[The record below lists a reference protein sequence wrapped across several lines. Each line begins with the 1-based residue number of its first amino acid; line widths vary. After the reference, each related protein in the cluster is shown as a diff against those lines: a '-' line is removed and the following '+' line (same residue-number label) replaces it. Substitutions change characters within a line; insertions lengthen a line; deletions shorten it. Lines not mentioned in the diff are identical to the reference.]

1 MASHHEPFH
10 TLPLKKGFF
19 PRTVDKK
26 TAVPEYI
33 HSAWNFVQE
42 ASVGRKSLQA
52 VRRAQ
57 ILDACEKIVLEEGL
71 ASASP
76 ARVAGRV
83 GLDRTTV
90 HHYFRTRAELLAGL
104 VERIVDGYLAE
115 VLELQAKRGSNAD
128 VAEVLDFLLS
138 PDFARPHYD
147 RLVDEFSAASYEDAE
162 VRKQLRRLF
171 ATLEEFT
178 ISLLLK
184 AVPDAAPDRVRET
197 AYTIYALIE
206 GAYLLHALGFPE
218 NRLRA
223 ARHTA
228 RQLVEALQHDA
239 QNLTEEK

>member
-1 MASHHEPFH
+1 M
-10 TLPLKKGFF
+10 
-19 PRTVDKK
+19 
-26 TAVPEYI
+26 
-33 HSAWNFVQE
+33 
-42 ASVGRKSLQA
+42 GRKNLQA

-57 ILDACEKIVLEEGL
+57 ILDACEALVLEEGL

-76 ARVAGRV
+76 ARLAGRV
-83 GLDRTTV
+83 GLDRTTL
-90 HHYFRTRAELLAGL
+90 HHYFRTRSELLAGL

-115 VLELQAKRGSNAD
+115 VREVQASRGSNAD
-128 VAEVLDFLLS
+128 VGEVLDFLLS
-138 PDFARPHYD
+138 PDFSRPHYD
-147 RLVDEFSAASYEDAE
+147 RLVDELSAASYEDAE

-218 NRLRA
+218 DRLRA
-223 ARHTA
+223 ARRTA
-228 RQLVEALQHDA
+228 HQLVEALERDTLARNQER
-239 QNLTEEK
+239 NEEK